1 MKDIF
6 DWLAFVLIIV
16 AFIPYA
22 KAVWRDRNIL
32 SGTPGK
38 TEPSKASWIIWVA
51 LDVITA
57 IGMYVE
63 GSLNGQ
69 ITAAVI
75 GGSMVAILA
84 MKFGTSDWTRLDKGC
99 LGGAFLGIIL
109 WKVFGDAVA
118 GIITCQIV
126 MFIGSLPTFSS
137 AWKDPGRENKTAWTL
152 FWLSCVA
159 ALIAIPGLTLEVTF
173 NEPMHFFLANL
184 KHTAQPVT
192 FFIIE
197 SIVIGILLIRPLLL
211 RRDKMISSND
221 MPIN

>member
-6 DWLAFVLIIV
+6 NALAFILIIV

-22 KAVWRDRNIL
+22 KAVWRDRNIP

-51 LDVITA
+51 LDIITA
-57 IGMYVE
+57 IGMYMK

-75 GGSMVAILA
+75 GGSMVAVLA

-99 LGGAFLGIIL
+99 LAGAFLGIIL

-118 GIITCQIV
+118 GIITCQVV

-152 FWLSCVA
+152 FWLSCVS
-159 ALIAIPGLTLEVTF
+159 ALIAIPGLTLEILF
-173 NEPMHFFLANL
+173 KEPVKFFLDHL
-184 KHTAQPVT
+184 SDTAQPVT

-197 SIVIGILLIRPLLL
+197 TIVVGILLVRPWFIA
-211 RRDKMISSND
+211 RGKIISSD
-221 MPIN
+221 PMPHE